1 MYGRPNYSRNYV
13 AYEWVLSK
21 DELITELK
29 KRIDFLEDD
38 QVKRAT
44 EHINLM
50 GENMNLRQN
59 LLKAKKTIEVL
70 KEQQCDFDIRIYQ
83 ERLKKLEAERDHF
96 RLLLQ
101 WTEYELKE
109 EKQRQMS
116 ESFDFFKNCNSPGE
130 LAKRKKAL
138 ISIFHPDS
146 ECGDTE
152 ITCMI
157 LEQYGQKT
165 ENYE

>member
-59 LLKAKKTIEVL
+59 LLKAKKAIEVL
-70 KEQQCDFDIRIYQ
+70 KEQQSDFDIRIYQ

-146 ECGDTE
+146 ECGGTE

-157 LEQYGQKT
+157 LEQYGQKI

>member
-59 LLKAKKTIEVL
+59 LLKAKKAIEVL
-70 KEQQCDFDIRIYQ
+70 KEQQSDFDIRIYQ

-96 RLLLQ
+96 R
-101 WTEYELKE
+101 
-109 EKQRQMS
+109 
-116 ESFDFFKNCNSPGE
+116 
-130 LAKRKKAL
+130 
-138 ISIFHPDS
+138 
-146 ECGDTE
+146 
-152 ITCMI
+152 
-157 LEQYGQKT
+157 
-165 ENYE
+165 

>member
-1 MYGRPNYSRNYV
+1 M
-13 AYEWVLSK
+13 
-21 DELITELK
+21 
-29 KRIDFLEDD
+29 
-38 QVKRAT
+38 
-44 EHINLM
+44 
-50 GENMNLRQN
+50 
-59 LLKAKKTIEVL
+59 
-70 KEQQCDFDIRIYQ
+70 
-83 ERLKKLEAERDHF
+83 
-96 RLLLQ
+96 LLQ

-157 LEQYGQKT
+157 LEQYGQKI

>member
-13 AYEWVLSK
+13 AYERVLSK

-59 LLKAKKTIEVL
+59 LLKAKKRSFPLVITMDGVRIERR
-70 KEQQCDFDIRIYQ
+70 K
-83 ERLKKLEAERDHF
+83 
-96 RLLLQ
+96 
-101 WTEYELKE
+101 
-109 EKQRQMS
+109 
-116 ESFDFFKNCNSPGE
+116 
-130 LAKRKKAL
+130 AKTN
-138 ISIFHPDS
+138 
-146 ECGDTE
+146 E
-152 ITCMI
+152 
-157 LEQYGQKT
+157 
-165 ENYE
+165 

>member
-59 LLKAKKTIEVL
+59 LLKAKKAIEVL
-70 KEQQCDFDIRIYQ
+70 KEQQSDFDIRIYQ

-146 ECGDTE
+146 EC
-152 ITCMI
+152 
-157 LEQYGQKT
+157 
-165 ENYE
+165 

>member
-13 AYEWVLSK
+13 AYERVLSK

-59 LLKAKKTIEVL
+59 LLKAKKAIEVL
-70 KEQQCDFDIRIYQ
+70 KEQQSDFDIRIYQ

-146 ECGDTE
+146 EGGDNESTRF
-152 ITCMI
+152 I
-157 LEQYGQKT
+157 LEQYNMRKI
-165 ENYE
+165 NYQ

>member
-21 DELITELK
+21 DKLITELK

-50 GENMNLRQN
+50 GENINLRQN

-70 KEQQCDFDIRIYQ
+70 KEQQSDFDIRIYQ

-146 ECGDTE
+146 ECGDTK

-157 LEQYGQKT
+157 LEQYGQKI

>member
-13 AYEWVLSK
+13 AYERVLSK

-70 KEQQCDFDIRIYQ
+70 KEQQSDFDIRIYQ

-146 ECGDTE
+146 ESVSYTHL
-152 ITCMI
+152 T
-157 LEQYGQKT
+157 LPT
-165 ENYE
+165 T

>member
-1 MYGRPNYSRNYV
+1 
-13 AYEWVLSK
+13 
-21 DELITELK
+21 
-29 KRIDFLEDD
+29 
-38 QVKRAT
+38 
-44 EHINLM
+44 
-50 GENMNLRQN
+50 MNLRQN

-70 KEQQCDFDIRIYQ
+70 KEQQSDFDIRIYQ
-83 ERLKKLEAERDHF
+83 ERFKKLEAERDHF

-130 LAKRKKAL
+130 LAKRKKTL

-157 LEQYGQKT
+157 LEQYGQKI

>member
-13 AYEWVLSK
+13 AYERVLSK

-70 KEQQCDFDIRIYQ
+70 KEQQSDFDIRIYQ

-138 ISIFHPDS
+138 LVFSIR
-146 ECGDTE
+146 TVNVE
-152 ITCMI
+152 I
-157 LEQYGQKT
+157 LKLHV
-165 ENYE
+165 

>member
-44 EHINLM
+44 E
-50 GENMNLRQN
+50 

-70 KEQQCDFDIRIYQ
+70 KEQQSDFDIRIYQ

-116 ESFDFFKNCNSPGE
+116 GSFDFFKNCNSPGE

-157 LEQYGQKT
+157 LEQYGQKI